1 MLVLGKC
8 AAQRA
13 ELAER
18 AYLVLATS
26 QKAAFAPYKAQLL
39 KLLKMKREGVVGNIF
54 PKPFLLGQ
62 GACGWC
68 MWMVHVKDL
77 LPAAVKKI
85 KNFDKAALEELET
98 LRSLNLGTPIYMA
111 PEVCV

>member
-1 MLVLGKC
+1 MLVLGQC

-39 KLLKMKREGVVGNIF
+39 KLLKMKRKGVVRNIF

-62 GACGWC
+62 GAY
-68 MWMVHVKDL
+68 MWMVHVNDL

-111 PEVCV
+111 PEMCV

>member
-39 KLLKMKREGVVGNIF
+39 KLLKMKRKGVVGNIF

-62 GACGWC
+62 GACGC
-68 MWMVHVKDL
+68 IPDICYGSHGYTRV
-77 LPAAVKKI
+77 
-85 KNFDKAALEELET
+85 NFFW
-98 LRSLNLGTPIYMA
+98 P
-111 PEVCV
+111 V

>member
-39 KLLKMKREGVVGNIF
+39 KLLKMKRKDVVRNIF
-54 PKPFLLGQ
+54 SKAFPPVPG
-62 GACGWC
+62 C

-77 LPAAVKKI
+77 VPVAVKKI

-98 LRSLNLGTPIYMA
+98 LRSLNLATPIYMA

>member
-39 KLLKMKREGVVGNIF
+39 KLLKMKRKGVVGNIF

-62 GACGWC
+62 GACGT
-68 MWMVHVKDL
+68 VYKDL
-77 LPAAVKKI
+77 LPVAVKKI